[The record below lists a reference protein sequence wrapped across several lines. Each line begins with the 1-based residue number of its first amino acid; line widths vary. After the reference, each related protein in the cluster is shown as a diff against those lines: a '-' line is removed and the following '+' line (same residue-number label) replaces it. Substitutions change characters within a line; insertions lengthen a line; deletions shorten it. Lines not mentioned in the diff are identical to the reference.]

1 MPVYVYSCP
10 ECGTRVEV
18 FIRRIVGEPPGR
30 CGHCGATGLE
40 RVISPFA
47 VMRNLASQLAN
58 LDPMYRRR
66 IDDAIARTPEADPMR
81 LLSKMTPFE
90 TASDPGDPI
99 DF

>member
-1 MPVYVYSCP
+1 
-10 ECGTRVEV
+10 
-18 FIRRIVGEPPGR
+18 
-30 CGHCGATGLE
+30 
-40 RVISPFA
+40 
-47 VMRNLASQLAN
+47 MRNLASQLAN
-58 LDPMYRRR
+58 LVPMYRRR

>member
-1 MPVYVYSCP
+1 MPVYVYSCRQ
-10 ECGTRVEV
+10 CCSRVEV
-18 FIRRIVGEPPGR
+18 FCRRIGDEPPAR
-30 CGHCGATGLE
+30 CSHCGAAGLE
-40 RVISPFA
+40 RAISSFA
-47 VMRNLASQLAN
+47 VVRNLASELAN

-90 TASDPGDPI
+90 AANDPGDPI